1 MKKIGGIFLDD
12 LRRATSN
19 VMASV
24 ILFGLVVIPLLFTW
38 FNVLASWDPF
48 SNTGQLKV
56 AVASEDTG
64 YKSDIFPVPVNVGEK
79 VLSELRANDK
89 LDWVITD
96 AEDAIDG
103 TKSGEY
109 YASIVLPEHFSSDMM
124 TFYAEGSKPTEISLY
139 TNEKKNALA
148 PKITNKGAEGVSS
161 QIAESFTHTLG
172 DVSLGLISS
181 LDEYLNESD
190 AKATLKRIEARAD
203 GIETQLHTGART
215 ARSMGSLVDSS
226 VPLVESA
233 QRIANAPRPSLSG
246 PTGDLNLSTESL
258 DAALSQTAD
267 SYDVV
272 RQRIDELYDS
282 ADTSRASMQATLNT
296 LAGQVQG
303 QIDAY
308 KGLRDR
314 VNSDVKPV
322 LPAEAAQLTSNLDEA
337 IAAQEAVHSR
347 LVAAANAPGAQKPD
361 FSSIDRAQQAIE
373 SSRDSQLRTSVG
385 KLQDSLQRIGSDIDS
400 QGSGI
405 SLDTESL
412 TGARD
417 ALSTLAQELDSDAD
431 RFGELK
437 DELDRA
443 RDTGDLSR
451 LAKVVGN
458 NPDALASFIAS
469 PVSVDRQ
476 PVYPVASFGAGM
488 APLYTTLALWVG
500 CLLTAVTLRTDVSN
514 RDSYTVVQRFFG
526 RFGIFA
532 LIGFFQST
540 LLSLGLIFFVQLE
553 PAHPVLLWLAAWVSS
568 TVFMMI
574 IYTLVVSFANAG
586 KALGV
591 LLLVIQVS
599 SAGGAY
605 PLQLLPEWFQNISPW
620 LPATYTIRAF
630 RAAIGGVYHADY
642 WLSLLVLL
650 VFLLPMFFLGIVL
663 HKPLHAYTSKLD
675 AALAETKLM

>member
-1 MKKIGGIFLDD
+1 MKKIGEIFLDD
-12 LRRATSN
+12 LRRATKN
-19 VMASV
+19 AMAAV

-64 YKSDIFPVPVNVGEK
+64 YKSDIFPVPLNVGEQ
-79 VLSELRANDK
+79 VLSQLRANDK
-89 LDWVITD
+89 LDWIITD
-96 AEDAIDG
+96 PENAVDG
-103 TKSGEY
+103 AKSGEY
-109 YASIVLPEHFSSDMM
+109 YAAIVLPEHFSSDMM
-124 TFYAEGSKPTEISLY
+124 TFYAEGAKPTEISLY

-148 PKITNKGAEGVSS
+148 PKITNQGAEGVSS

-181 LDEYLNESD
+181 LDDYLNQGD
-190 AKATLKRIEARAD
+190 TQAALKRIETRAD
-203 GIETQLHTGART
+203 GIEAQLHTGART
-215 ARSMGSLVDSS
+215 ARSMASLVDSS

-233 QRIANAPRPSLSG
+233 QRIANAPRPSLDAPSG
-246 PTGDLNLSTESL
+246 ELNLSTESL

-272 RQRIDELYDS
+272 RQRIDALYDS
-282 ADTSRASMQATLNT
+282 ASTSRASMQATLNT

-314 VNSDVKPV
+314 INTDVKPV

-347 LVAAANAPGAQKPD
+347 LVAAANAPGTEKPD
-361 FSSIDRAQQAIE
+361 FSAIDRAKEAIE
-373 SSRDSQLRTSVG
+373 RSRNSQLRTSVG
-385 KLQDSLQRIGSDIDS
+385 QLQSSLQRVGQDIGT

-405 SLDTESL
+405 SLDTETL

-417 ALSTLAQELDSDAD
+417 ALTTLASELDSDGE

-437 DELDRA
+437 DELGNA
-443 RDTGDLSR
+443 RKTGDFSK
-451 LAKVVGN
+451 LAKLVGS
-458 NPDALASFIAS
+458 NPDALAGFIAS
-469 PVSVDRQ
+469 PVAVDRQ
-476 PVYPVASFGAGM
+476 PVYPVAAFGAGM

-500 CLLTAVTLRTDVSN
+500 ALLTAVTLRTDVT
-514 RDSYTVVQRFFG
+514 DKSYSVVQRFFG

-532 LIGFFQST
+532 MIGFLQST

-553 PAHPVLLWLAAWVSS
+553 PAHPFLLWLAAWVSS

-574 IYTLVVSFANAG
+574 IYTFVVSFANAG

-630 RAAIGGVYHADY
+630 RAAIAGVYHADY
-642 WLSLLVLL
+642 GLSLLVLL
-650 VFLLPMFFLGIVL
+650 LFIIPMLFLGIVL
-663 HKPLHAYTSKLD
+663 HKPLNAYTTNLN
-675 AALAETKLM
+675 AELAKTKLM

>member
-1 MKKIGGIFLDD
+1 M
-12 LRRATSN
+12 
-19 VMASV
+19 
-24 ILFGLVVIPLLFTW
+24 
-38 FNVLASWDPF
+38 
-48 SNTGQLKV
+48 
-56 AVASEDTG
+56 
-64 YKSDIFPVPVNVGEK
+64 
-79 VLSELRANDK
+79 
-89 LDWVITD
+89 
-96 AEDAIDG
+96 
-103 TKSGEY
+103 
-109 YASIVLPEHFSSDMM
+109 
-124 TFYAEGSKPTEISLY
+124 
-139 TNEKKNALA
+139 
-148 PKITNKGAEGVSS
+148 
-161 QIAESFTHTLG
+161 
-172 DVSLGLISS
+172 
-181 LDEYLNESD
+181 
-190 AKATLKRIEARAD
+190 
-203 GIETQLHTGART
+203 
-215 ARSMGSLVDSS
+215 
-226 VPLVESA
+226 
-233 QRIANAPRPSLSG
+233 
-246 PTGDLNLSTESL
+246 
-258 DAALSQTAD
+258 
-267 SYDVV
+267 
-272 RQRIDELYDS
+272 
-282 ADTSRASMQATLNT
+282 
-296 LAGQVQG
+296 
-303 QIDAY
+303 
-308 KGLRDR
+308 
-314 VNSDVKPV
+314 
-322 LPAEAAQLTSNLDEA
+322 
-337 IAAQEAVHSR
+337 
-347 LVAAANAPGAQKPD
+347 
-361 FSSIDRAQQAIE
+361 
-373 SSRDSQLRTSVG
+373 
-385 KLQDSLQRIGSDIDS
+385 
-400 QGSGI
+400 
-405 SLDTESL
+405 
-412 TGARD
+412 
-417 ALSTLAQELDSDAD
+417 
-431 RFGELK
+431 
-437 DELDRA
+437 
-443 RDTGDLSR
+443 
-451 LAKVVGN
+451 VGN

-500 CLLTAVTLRTDVSN
+500 SLLTAVTLRTDVSN